1 MKIAA
6 SDYDGTL
13 FRNEE
18 ISRADAEGVRRWRA
32 AGNKFGVVTGRD
44 YGMLAPQLKYYGIE
58 SDYAVCNNG
67 GLICRADGTPLWQGE
82 IPLPVLAEMV
92 KDPGVC
98 RSFHFAFSAADTTYL
113 YHESE
118 GSWISREAKQWDFA
132 IVEITE
138 DDILSLPQIHQFSL
152 GYSEAG
158 EALAVS
164 KTINARFGDVVHAYP
179 NRCSVDVT
187 PKGISKE
194 QGIRK
199 LIDLMGWRDPEVFS
213 IGDEI
218 NDLPMI
224 EAFNG
229 FTVDTARK
237 AIQAKA
243 RKVYAGVGMM
253 LEANL

>member
-1 MKIAA
+1 MKVAA

-13 FRNEE
+13 FRQDKIAAE
-18 ISRADAEGVRRWRA
+18 DAEGVRRWRA

-82 IPLPVLAEMV
+82 IPLRTLAEMV
-92 KDPGVC
+92 KEPGVR
-98 RSFHFAFSAADTTYL
+98 RSFHFAFSAADKTYL
-113 YHESE
+113 YHERE
-118 GSWISREAKQWDFA
+118 GSWISREARQWDFT
-132 IVEITE
+132 IVSITE
-138 DDILSLPQIHQFSL
+138 QDILSLPQIHQFSL
-152 GYSEAG
+152 GYPEAG
-158 EALAVS
+158 EAAEVS
-164 KTINARFGDVVHAYP
+164 EILNARYGDIIHAYP

-187 PKGISKE
+187 PKGISKR
-194 QGIRK
+194 QGIEK
-199 LIDLMGWRDPEVFS
+199 LVELMGWKNPEIFS

-229 FTVDTARK
+229 FTVDTARE
-237 AIQAKA
+237 AIKTKA
-243 RKVYAGVGMM
+243 RCAYAGVGAM
-253 LEANL
+253 LAANL

>member
-13 FRNEE
+13 FRNEV
-18 ISRADAEGVRRWRA
+18 IAKADVEGIRRWRA

-44 YGMLAPQLKYYGIE
+44 YGMLAPQLKLYGIE

-82 IPLPVLAEMV
+82 IPHRTLAEMV
-92 KDPGVC
+92 KEPGVR

-113 YHESE
+113 YHERE
-118 GSWISREAKQWDFA
+118 GSWISREAKQWDFT
-132 IVEITE
+132 IKTITE
-138 DDILSLPQIHQFSL
+138 QDIMSLPQIHQFSL
-152 GYSEAG
+152 GYPEASEAAEVG
-158 EALAVS
+158 EIL
-164 KTINARFGDVVHAYP
+164 NARYGDVIHAYP
-179 NRCSVDVT
+179 NRCSLDVT

-199 LIDLMGWRDPEVFS
+199 MLELMGWDCAEICT

-224 EAFNG
+224 LG
-229 FTVDTARK
+229 YHGYTVATARP
-237 AIQAKA
+237 AIQEQA
-243 RKVYAGVGMM
+243 RKVYDSVGAM
-253 LEANL
+253 LEDNL